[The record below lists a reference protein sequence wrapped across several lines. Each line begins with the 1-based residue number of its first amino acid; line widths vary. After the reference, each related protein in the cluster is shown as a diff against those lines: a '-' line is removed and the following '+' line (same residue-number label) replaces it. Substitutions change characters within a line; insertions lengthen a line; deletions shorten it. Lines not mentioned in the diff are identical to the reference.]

1 MELYQLRTFATVA
14 EEGHLT
20 RAAERLHLS
29 QPALSGHLK
38 ALESELDVRLF
49 ERAATGMV
57 LTAAGRKLLAHAHQ
71 VLSAAEGVKRA
82 ARQLHTE
89 VDGVLQV
96 GTVADPVD
104 NRLGAVLSAVV
115 QRHPLLRLELHQT
128 MSGAALESVRDGR
141 LDATFFFGDAP
152 PPPLHALPLRQLI
165 YRVAA
170 PAAWSDRLRE
180 ARWPDVAALPWIRT
194 PTLSTHTRLVSEL
207 FAAHGL
213 AAPEPAVLADDETVI
228 TSLVVAGLG
237 VALVRDEVARA
248 RAAEGELVVWP
259 GAAIETTLWF
269 VCPAARTG
277 EPPLAALLALVSEIW
292 RRDPASSS
300 SSSHA
305 APEPAAGVT
314 LAAGPT
320 PA

>member
-1 MELYQLRTFATVA
+1 MELYQLRTFAAVA

-29 QPALSGHLK
+29 QPAVSGHIK
-38 ALESELDVRLF
+38 ALEQELDVRLF

-57 LTAAGRKLLAHAHQ
+57 LTEPGRQLLAHAQ
-71 VLSAAEGVKRA
+71 KVLSAAEGVKRA
-82 ARQLHTE
+82 AQQMHTE
-89 VDGVLQV
+89 VTGLLHV

-104 NRLGAVLSAVV
+104 NRLGAVLSATV
-115 QRHPLLRLELHQT
+115 QRYPLLRLELHQA
-128 MSGAALESVRDGR
+128 MSGTALESVRDGR
-141 LDATFFFGDAP
+141 LDASFYFGDVPSAA
-152 PPPLHALPLRQLI
+152 PLHALPLRQLI

-170 PAAWSDRLRE
+170 PAAWGARVLD
-180 ARWPDVAALPWIRT
+180 ARWPDIAAMPWIRT
-194 PTLSTHTRLVSEL
+194 PTLSTHTHLVAQL

-213 AAPEPAVLADDETVI
+213 EVPEPAVLADDETVI

-269 VCPAARTG
+269 VCPAARIE
-277 EPPLAALLALVSEIW
+277 EPPLAALLTLVAETWNLPEAVASARIVAAL
-292 RRDPASSS
+292 PPQA
-300 SSSHA
+300 
-305 APEPAAGVT
+305 
-314 LAAGPT
+314 
-320 PA
+320 